1 MYIIKHVSFQYAQNF
16 VYLLQNLFLL
26 WPLLFRFFNKQHK
39 ILFITRGR
47 IPTNPNVDIQKFS
60 TFLRYALTVWSVDR
74 FGRTRKLVQFRLA
87 NCSKFACGARP
98 SHLQATAF
106 NYFVGL

>member
-1 MYIIKHVSFQYAQNF
+1 MRPSNMHKTLS
-16 VYLLQNLFLL
+16 YLLQNLFLL
-26 WPLLFRFFNKQHK
+26 RPLFRFFSKQHK
-39 ILFITRGR
+39 ILFIARGR
-47 IPTNPNVDIQKFS
+47 ISTNSNVDIQKFS
-60 TFLRYALTVWSVDR
+60 TFVRCALTVWSIDR